1 MLVCNNIMN
10 VKILSVQ
17 KKTHLAIEFAK
28 GMRELFFGSNVSA
41 QKVMMT
47 VMNVAAYSKV
57 NLTPVIISRALL
69 IKRYSN
75 G

>member
-10 VKILSVQ
+10 VKILSTQ
-17 KKTHLAIEFAK
+17 KSTRLTIDFAK
-28 GMRELFFGSNVSA
+28 GIRKLFFGLNVSE
-41 QKVMMT
+41 QKVIMT
-47 VMNVAAYSKV
+47 VMNVAAYPKV

-69 IKRYSN
+69 IKLYSN